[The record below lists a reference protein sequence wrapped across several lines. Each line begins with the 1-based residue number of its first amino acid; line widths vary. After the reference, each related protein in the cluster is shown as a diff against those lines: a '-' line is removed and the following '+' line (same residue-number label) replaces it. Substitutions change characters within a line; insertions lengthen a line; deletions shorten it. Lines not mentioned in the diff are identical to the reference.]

1 MSPVSVPTIQLNN
14 GQTIPQVGLG
24 LFQVSDNDTERIVEQ
39 AIEVGYRH
47 FDTASMYQN
56 EQALGRAIAR
66 SGVAREEFFIT
77 SKLWNSDHERAGDA
91 LRSSLDLLGLDY
103 LDLYLIHW
111 PLPMHDTAVTAWRK
125 LIQKTGSE
133 LVRSIGV
140 SNFEIDHLVQLHNET
155 GVVPAVNQIELHA
168 LNQRVELREY
178 CRENGI
184 AVEAWGPLGQGKT
197 DIQSLPE
204 VVEAAEQLERTPAQV
219 VLRWLVQQDVIVI
232 PKTVHRDR
240 LEENITLFDFKLSE
254 AQMTAL
260 NSLDQQLAVG
270 PNPYT
275 FDRK

>member
-197 DIQSLPE
+197 DILSLPE